1 MMNVREE
8 ASEWIRVGVVVAVW
22 STLLYISKMGL
33 AINWESV
40 KELPTVITVYATL
53 SYVFAKWLWRMPALQ
68 GWLVPF
74 PDLQGTWQGEVRS
87 TGSDAD
93 PSVPVPVVLVI
104 KQTLSSMSVTMHT
117 ITSDSYST
125 TAQLSRNADG
135 TLRLTYNYT
144 NRPKAAVRDR
154 WRHDGALRLRYAGAL
169 LHRERARLRPV

>member
-8 ASEWIRVGVVVAVW
+8 ASE
-22 STLLYISKMGL
+22 
-33 AINWESV
+33 
-40 KELPTVITVYATL
+40 
-53 SYVFAKWLWRMPALQ
+53 WRMPALQ

-74 PDLQGTWQGEVRS
+74 PDLQGTWQGEVRL

-154 WRHDGALRLRYAGAL
+154 FTIHDGAAILRVV
-169 LHRERARLRPV
+169 LRPKRVLEGEYWTNHRTMGSITVRYRSRRIRSYA